1 MADIKTRFAGLELCS
16 PVIVSSSGLT
26 DSAEKNRKWAD
37 AGAGAVVLKS
47 LFEEQIHMEAEQYS
61 DPAYAESGDYMAA
74 YVRGHKLAEYLQ
86 LIRDTKSV
94 CGIPVIASI
103 NCFSDSEWVDFAKHI
118 KEAGAD
124 ALEINILSLQ
134 TDPHAA
140 YGEFELRH
148 IDILRHVKRVADMPV
163 IMKFGDNLSNPVA
176 LIDSLYANGAAAVV
190 LFNRF
195 YPLDIDVDKL
205 THTTGSVLSTG
216 ADLSSP
222 LRWVGIA
229 SARVDRIDY
238 AVSGG
243 VHRPEDVV
251 KALLAG
257 ASAVEVCSAIYAQK
271 EEFIRSSVEYLRKW
285 MDGKGFERVAQFRA
299 MLNAKEVKGV
309 NMWERTQFLR
319 YFGTKE

>member
-1 MADIKTRFAGLELCS
+1 MADIKTKFAGLELCS

-26 DSAEKNRKWAD
+26 NSAEKNKKWAE

-61 DPAYAESGDYMAA
+61 DPAYAESADYMAG

-86 LIRDTKSV
+86 LILDTKMA

-103 NCFSDSEWVDFAKHI
+103 NCFSDAEWIDFAKHI

-134 TDPHAA
+134 TEPHAK
-140 YGEFELRH
+140 YGEFEQRH
-148 IDILRHVKRVADMPV
+148 VDILKHVKRVADIPV
-163 IMKFGDNLSNPVA
+163 IMKLGDNLTNPVS
-176 LIDSLYANGAAAVV
+176 LINSLYANGADAVV

-195 YPLDIDVDKL
+195 YPLDIDVDKI
-205 THTTGSVLSTG
+205 THTTGSVLSNG
-216 ADLSSP
+216 AELSSP

-229 SARVDRIDY
+229 SARVDKIDY

-251 KALLAG
+251 KSLLAG
-257 ASAVEVCSAIYAQK
+257 ASAVEVCSVIYTQK
-271 EEFIRSSVEYLRKW
+271 ELFIQEAAEYLRKW
-285 MDGKGFERVAQFRA
+285 MDSKGFDRIAQFRG

-309 NMWERTQFLR
+309 NMWERTQFLK